1 MCAIRATSRVPS
13 RAGKFVELGM
23 LDVQQIFG
31 RAGRPQY
38 DSSGEGVIIT
48 AHEHLARYLALMTHQ
63 VRAAIDTYVA

>member
-48 AHEHLARYLALMTHQ
+48 HQ